1 MNKYILLF
9 HICCNKSLSQCNFL
23 VVKKCRCRIL
33 RVIISKKVSYQKIR
47 STYYLNSN
55 KLPCCNDFK
64 CYKLKQNSY
73 IDQSC
78 LYNLCC
84 IDLFKR
90 IELRFQNIQKVLILV
105 ALCSK
110 YMIYVSTLDTTISQV
125 CVLVHSLQILAALWY
140 WNG

>member
-9 HICCNKSLSQCNFL
+9 HICCDKSLSQCNFL

-33 RVIISKKVSYQKIR
+33 RVIISQKVSYQKIR
-47 STYYLNSN
+47 SIYYLNSN
-55 KLPCCNDFK
+55 KFPICNDFI
-64 CYKLKQNSY
+64 CYKLKQNSC

-90 IELRFQNIQKVLILV
+90 IELIFQNFIEIVFILV
-105 ALCSK
+105 TLCSN
-110 YMIYVSTLDTTISQV
+110 YMIYVSTLDTTISQM
-125 CVLVHSLQILAALWY
+125 CVLVHSFQILAALWWY
-140 WNG
+140 